1 MRFQTKEAQ
10 EFRLQQICRLHE
22 AGFGQSEIAEQV
34 TCTQAWVSQVLQRAA
49 SEGRENLRA
58 KDSAAGNKPALQ
70 AAQLKELGRV
80 LEQEAQAAG
89 FATDGWTCPRI
100 AEVIEQR
107 FGVRHHPSHVSRL
120 LRKMGLTRQ
129 KPQRRDYRQVPEAG
143 RVWREETLPQLK
155 KSND

>member
-49 SEGRENLRA
+49 SEGSENLRA

-120 LRKMGLTRQ
+120 LCKMGFTRQ